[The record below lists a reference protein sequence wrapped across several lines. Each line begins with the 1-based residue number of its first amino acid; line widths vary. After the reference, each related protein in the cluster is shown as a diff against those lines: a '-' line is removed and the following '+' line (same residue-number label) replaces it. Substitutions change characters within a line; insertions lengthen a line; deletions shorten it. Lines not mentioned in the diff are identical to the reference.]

1 MENTF
6 DKPTQKGRFIELRTL
21 LGWEKCWMRVPE
33 IQSRAIGVAE
43 DEWREHPTH
52 DARSLSLL
60 GSVLRGGDINGR
72 PMKAVQEN
80 GQTII
85 SLVCIGREESTL
97 ERCTATGQRLTS
109 GSRPRPASDR
119 YS

>member
-6 DKPTQKGRFIELRTL
+6 YKPTHRGRFIERRTL
-21 LGWEKCWMRVPE
+21 LGWENFWMRVPE
-33 IQSRAIGVAE
+33 ILSRAIGMAE

-72 PMKAVQEN
+72 PMKAV
-80 GQTII
+80 
-85 SLVCIGREESTL
+85 
-97 ERCTATGQRLTS
+97 
-109 GSRPRPASDR
+109 
-119 YS
+119 